1 MQIKIAEDW
10 DKEER
15 LKKAG
20 KSSGFI
26 LKYDDEDDTLDKEC
40 VASSSKAGS
49 VSIEAALD
57 MVEQA
62 IDMFYNE
69 VKDTASH
76 GWTKSIDEI
85 AEKVKAEFL
94 YAKKESTSNVQFVS
108 YEYEESLCLGCLTL
122 IIEGEI
128 VTFGGPYGSK
138 TIMYPRFWISVGHPT
153 DKVTAPWII
162 VQNDLPPK
170 YQKYADE
177 IATVFNENVKHGCC
191 GDCAW
196 MDIP

>member
-1 MQIKIAEDW
+1 MKRINVEVA
-10 DKEER
+10 
-15 LKKAG
+15 
-20 KSSGFI
+20 
-26 LKYDDEDDTLDKEC
+26 YDM
-40 VASSSKAGS
+40 
-49 VSIEAALD
+49 I
-57 MVEQA
+57 EQA
-62 IDMFYNE
+62 INLFRDLACE
-69 VKDTASH
+69 SI
-76 GWTKSIDEI
+76 GREWTKSIDEI

-94 YAKKESTSNVQFVS
+94 CAKKESTSNVQFVS

-122 IIEGEI
+122 VIDGET
-128 VTFGGPYGSK
+128 VTFGNYGPK
-138 TIMYPRFWISVGHPT
+138 AAMYPRFWISGGHPT

-196 MDIP
+196 MDRP

>member
-1 MQIKIAEDW
+1 MKRINVEVA
-10 DKEER
+10 
-15 LKKAG
+15 
-20 KSSGFI
+20 
-26 LKYDDEDDTLDKEC
+26 YDM
-40 VASSSKAGS
+40 
-49 VSIEAALD
+49 I
-57 MVEQA
+57 EQA
-62 IDMFYNE
+62 INLFRDLACE
-69 VKDTASH
+69 SI
-76 GWTKSIDEI
+76 GREWTKSIDEI

-138 TIMYPRFWISVGHPT
+138 TIMYPRFWISGGHPAN
-153 DKVTAPWII
+153 KVTAPWII

>member
-1 MQIKIAEDW
+1 MPPLDLYKPAEDLKAILEIMLESKK
-10 DKEER
+10 KEDSSEY
-15 LKKAG
+15 A
-20 KSSGFI
+20 KSTPDIETIS
-26 LKYDDEDDTLDKEC
+26 LD
-40 VASSSKAGS
+40 
-49 VSIEAALD
+49 AALD
-57 MVEQA
+57 MTEQA
-62 IDMFYNE
+62 INLFRDLTYE
-69 VKDTASH
+69 SISH

-94 YAKKESTSNVQFVS
+94 YAKAETKSKSNVKFVS
-108 YEYEESLCLGCLTL
+108 YEHEESLCLGCLTL

-128 VTFGGPYGSK
+128 VTFGGPYSFK
-138 TIMYPRFWISVGHPT
+138 PAMYPRFWISGGHPS

-177 IATVFNENVKHGCC
+177 IATVFNENVEHGCC

-196 MDIP
+196 MDRL

>member
-1 MQIKIAEDW
+1 MLKIT
-10 DKEER
+10 
-15 LKKAG
+15 KKGIDDASLASAS
-20 KSSGFI
+20 KPGF
-26 LKYDDEDDTLDKEC
+26 
-40 VASSSKAGS
+40 
-49 VSIEAALD
+49 VSIAAAFD

-85 AEKVKAEFL
+85 AEKVKAEVL
-94 YAKKESTSNVQFVS
+94 YVKAETKSKSNVDFVS
-108 YEYEESLCLGCLTL
+108 YEHKESLCLGCLTL

-128 VTFGGPYGSK
+128 VTFGGPYSFK
-138 TIMYPRFWISVGHPT
+138 PAMYPRFWISGGHPSDT
-153 DKVTAPWII
+153 VTAPWII
-162 VQNDLPPK
+162 VKSDLPPK

-177 IATVFNENVKHGCC
+177 IATVFNENVEHGCC

-196 MDIP
+196 MDRL